1 MVLPLLM
8 LQMYFRSFSLNC
20 SCMSKAIVSLLFFR
34 VFFDVSDGIFLNY
47 TWDENN
53 LTMTTRGVG
62 QDRRYDVYVGVDV
75 FGRGCFGGGGW
86 NTNKV
91 CVSNFNLITA
101 PSRDEPGLQR

>member
-53 LTMTTRGVG
+53 LTLTTRGVG

-91 CVSNFNLITA
+91 CVHVHTDVGASH
-101 PSRDEPGLQR
+101 